1 MIAKNVHTRPF
12 NLESGVCEA
21 GDEAEFTGAEF
32 MFLAKMG
39 RAEIVVSD
47 EERTAAELAEVPD
60 RPLTPAEK
68 GAATK
73 AAKKAAAEAQS
84 APDEPQSF
92 T

>member
-1 MIAKNVHTRPF
+1 MIARNIHTRPF
-12 NLESGVCEA
+12 NLESGICGPGE
-21 GDEAEFTGAEF
+21 EAEFTGKEF

-47 EERTAAELAEVPD
+47 EDRVEAAALANEVD
-60 RPLTPAEK
+60 ELTPAQK

-73 AAKKAAAEAQS
+73 AAKKAAAETK
-84 APDEPQSF
+84 SF

>member
-1 MIAKNVHTRPF
+1 MRARNTHTAPF

-32 MFLAKMG
+32 MFLAKMN
-39 RAEIVVSD
+39 RAEIVVTD
-47 EERTAAELAEVPD
+47 EEKAAAAAEENPI

-73 AAKKAAAEAQS
+73 AANAAKKAADQ
-84 APDEPQSF
+84 PSF